1 MEYRHLGRTGL
12 KVSAISLGSW
22 ITYGGHVNNEHAFD
36 IFKKAYDAG
45 INFFDTAENY
55 SAGKAEIVLGEAI
68 KKFGWK
74 QNDLVISTKVYFG
87 LNNSADPSNPINNVG
102 LSRKHIIE
110 GLNLSLKRLDLPYV
124 DIVYAHRPD
133 RDTPIE
139 EIVRGFNYLINSGKA
154 FYWGTS
160 EWSAVEIADAWRVA
174 DKLNLIG
181 PAVEQPQYNLLVRE
195 KVENE
200 FRWLYEKYG
209 LGLTVFSPLKQG
221 ILTGK
226 YNGQSQPPADSRLA
240 TAKDKYSVAYSKT
253 FGNETWQRELELVEK
268 LKPVA
273 QELGVSLAQLAL
285 AWVLKN
291 ENVSSVIIGASS
303 PAQVDENVAALE
315 VAKKLNGDHLKKI
328 DEVLGNGFE
337 NPPRRF

>member
-1 MEYRHLGRTGL
+1 
-12 KVSAISLGSW
+12 
-22 ITYGGHVNNEHAFD
+22 
-36 IFKKAYDAG
+36 
-45 INFFDTAENY
+45 
-55 SAGKAEIVLGEAI
+55 
-68 KKFGWK
+68 
-74 QNDLVISTKVYFG
+74 
-87 LNNSADPSNPINNVG
+87 
-102 LSRKHIIE
+102 
-110 GLNLSLKRLDLPYV
+110 
-124 DIVYAHRPD
+124 
-133 RDTPIE
+133 
-139 EIVRGFNYLINSGKA
+139 VRSFNYLINSGKA

-160 EWSAVEIADAWRVA
+160 EWSAVEIADAWRIA

-226 YNGQSQPPADSRLA
+226 YNGQSQPPSDSRLA
-240 TAKDKYSVAYSKT
+240 TAKDKYTVAYSQT

-273 QELGVSLAQLAL
+273 EELGVSLAQLAL

-291 ENVSSVIIGASS
+291 ANVSSVIIGASS

-315 VAKKLNGDHLKKI
+315 VVKKLSDDHLKKI
-328 DEVLGNGFE
+328 DEVLGNSFE